1 MPIINIGEN
10 NPLVDGRQSETAL
23 MIQRGMVRF
32 LEERGFAV
40 LTEFPLASGRRADIL
55 ALDKKGRF
63 SLIEIKSSI
72 EDFKVDSK
80 WPEYV
85 DFCDHFAFATAASVP
100 ADIFPTNEA
109 LYIADQFGAE
119 CIREADEGKL
129 SPATR
134 KALTLRFARI
144 AAKRAEKIIQFA
156 SNSTLG
162 LPTILDTD

>member
-1 MPIINIGEN
+1 MHRIAAFKEHRKRHWRHVVLPRVPHFVNAGRAPCTGRGGVPTARGGHLEAVITPAIDEDVHA
-10 NPLVDGRQSETAL
+10 LVA
-23 MIQRGMVRF
+23 
-32 LEERGFAV
+32 
-40 LTEFPLASGRRADIL
+40 
-55 ALDKKGRF
+55 
-63 SLIEIKSSI
+63 
-72 EDFKVDSK
+72 KVDL
-80 WPEYV
+80 
-85 DFCDHFAFATAASVP
+85 CDHFAFATAASVP